1 MGGKRGAISTI
12 CGLRP
17 RDFRL
22 SVLQLPM
29 GLRVPPH
36 PDANC
41 VTRSQRFL
49 LGVVRSQ
56 LFQTKDAAAHSIPLF
71 VNQVKVK
78 GEIISDLLVSSF
90 YN

>member
-1 MGGKRGAISTI
+1 
-12 CGLRP
+12 
-17 RDFRL
+17 
-22 SVLQLPM
+22 M

-36 PDANC
+36 PDAFS

-56 LFQTKDAAAHSIPLF
+56 LFQTKDVAAHSIPLF

-78 GEIISDLLVSSF
+78 GDILSD
-90 YN
+90 